1 MLLVPTTSDW
11 LREIPRFPEDKQ
23 TQGRKAAAPR
33 SDPTPCCSPSPL
45 PSRPK
50 NVYQKSAVTHYIGD
64 MEPEEATSCSQAG
77 TPVELQE
84 HQPTHET
91 FNLKFTLSRKN
102 AGMEQRLGKW
112 PTNNPPNLR
121 PILLEKHQSL
131 TLLMI
136 LCYACRQE
144 SSITVL

>member
-1 MLLVPTTSDW
+1 MDGRGDGEGMGEVRITC
-11 LREIPRFPEDKQ
+11 REIQEKWPDGHENEWKGFGKERSPRINGV
-23 TQGRKAAAPR
+23 T
-33 SDPTPCCSPSPL
+33 
-45 PSRPK
+45 
-50 NVYQKSAVTHYIGD
+50 SAVTHSIGD

-136 LCYACRQE
+136 LC
-144 SSITVL
+144 